1 MEGPQTTATNYNVYN
16 DIARQI
22 KIKIM
27 DCKPRRIITM
37 AIGLNP
43 EPRIQT
49 GGIQIL
55 GFISELDFK
64 SINSGFGIS
73 GFEFSF
79 FARFGFSVGFNFRR
93 ICKLKIYMTSS

>member
-1 MEGPQTTATNYNVYN
+1 
-16 DIARQI
+16 
-22 KIKIM
+22 
-27 DCKPRRIITM
+27 M

-43 EPRIQT
+43 EQKIQT
-49 GGIQIL
+49 GRIQIL

-93 ICKLKIYMTSS
+93 ICKLKIYMTASWQKMKVEAETYRNNTKKWGSF